1 VDVPAKRGNVAVV
14 EVEPEGFGVELVGEL
29 ATRLDHLE
37 DPVHAG
43 RVDAVEVDGMGV
55 GPGPPVLLGHLEDGN
70 AQHPGRP
77 VSREDVGREEVP
89 AGAGVVGVVAVGAV
103 DLVLPQRALVHRVL
117 LVGAVGS
124 KAVTVPSESRVS
136 RTGRPWTSTRRKR
149 GANTSSDRATRSNFI
164 ASRAVPS
171 PPPRPPPGRPP
182 GPPPR
187 CKSRRGRGRTTR
199 RLSRAGGAPATTAR
213 LAPRGS
219 TPPSCRD
226 SHRSPWLGGY
236 LPPWC
241 GRQVPGCC

>member
-1 VDVPAKRGNVAVV
+1 MPAKRGNVAVV

-117 LVGAVGS
+117 LVGGDGVEGGHRAVREPGQQDGAALDLHPQEAGGEHLLGPGHPFELHRQSSRAFTAS
-124 KAVTVPSESRVS
+124 KASSRE
-136 RTGRPWTSTRRKR
+136 
-149 GANTSSDRATRSNFI
+149 A
-164 ASRAVPS
+164 
-171 PPPRPPPGRPP
+171 PRP
-182 GPPPR
+182 
-187 CKSRRGRGRTTR
+187 
-199 RLSRAGGAPATTAR
+199 
-213 LAPRGS
+213 
-219 TPPSCRD
+219 TPSM
-226 SHRSPWLGGY
+226 
-236 LPPWC
+236 
-241 GRQVPGCC
+241 